1 MVAADQL
8 SSLTISTDDSVAAIS
23 SGDAWRRPRPAF
35 DPAIL
40 HYSVGCNNTD
50 TMTLNLSPAEGTSRI
65 SIDGIQYPNPGA
77 DTPLTATVPVTG
89 DSVVHI
95 ALTNAQGAQTQ
106 YAVHCLA
113 DGFQKITVEKPL
125 GEAEVLDEFIVTPDT
140 YRVMVVD
147 SNGVPRVNLPLGRI
161 RETYA
166 RFFPDVNGE
175 PRYSYSANRTYIA
188 HILDGDLNQVEV
200 VRSLPPLTRQDFHD
214 FRVLEN
220 GNYMLMAYQDT
231 ERDLSHLTF
240 NDPADQPY
248 GVDVYVE
255 DSVIQIVTP
264 GPNARA
270 TFNWNSWDHMPL
282 EDCSQHFFPPSNGDY
297 AHLNAIQKV
306 DDIIIASMRGCSRVL
321 AIDAT
326 TGDVVWRV
334 GPSNLSDAEWA
345 ERDIGPAPLEIVG
358 DPEQHFCGQ
367 HASSLLPSGNLIL
380 FDNGTG
386 CLVNPWTRQLF
397 SRVSDEY
404 SRGVEYAIDLENGE
418 AVFVRDHSLGG
429 TRSELGYR
437 SGHIEEL
444 SNGHWLISWGDK
456 HRRRDTP
463 PAPSDTMTQVDPN
476 TGEEWLKIDTGRA
489 GMRGTIMR
497 PEYLAKD
504 PVPLGAS
511 FSVTSHTSVFH
522 SGVGDTPQVVVAFN
536 QPVDDFAASSPSLSV
551 RGATVTSVAPHLVA
565 GEPANTYVLTL
576 APSGADSI
584 TVGLIADKS
593 CAEGGICTAG
603 GAMLSEV
610 PSELLIS
617 APVSVSFSAAS
628 YSVRERES
636 IEVRVELDD
645 AHGGSVQI
653 EVPVIATAG
662 SASADEFSGA
672 GPVRFAAGE
681 TANTVSLDAADDDLV
696 EGHETFELSFDTLPA
711 GVLAGSTAS
720 ASVTITDADAAA
732 WDTGVASYQVA
743 EGDTASLT
751 IAITNGVTFVG
762 DQNVSLAVTGTA
774 SETDD
779 FVLADALG
787 GPLSAP
793 YSVTLDS
800 GAASVVAQLTA
811 VDDSDVE
818 TSETVHVTARL
829 ASTNAL
835 IWSRTVTIPAN
846 DSDAAPVTVASGGAV
861 IEGADAVFTLRRS
874 GTAVTPLSEPL
885 TVRVSV
891 TAVGGVLDGV
901 PPATVTFPADAG
913 TVELRAA
920 TLDDLVV
927 EDPAAVTALV
937 RADNASPRSYEPGSP
952 NSATVT
958 VDDDDVASFAVT
970 AGASEVLEGDSVS
983 VTITLSRVTF
993 SEPQVLTVS
1002 VAGTATVADDFV
1014 VQDADGTVPS
1024 FPHQLTLEAGADSVV
1039 LEVVAQTD
1047 TVEDDT
1053 ESVVVSVMHDGG
1065 LVGSASITLVDPNE
1079 LPMVAGGR
1087 EFRYVENG
1095 TASVATFTATDA
1107 EGDSVT
1113 WSLAG
1118 DDAAPFDID
1127 PHSGELMFSAPPDF
1141 EMPADTDADNVY
1153 EIIVEASDSE
1163 STSAHEVAVTVAD
1176 VDEPVTITS
1185 DSGSFAA
1192 SYVEHDTAAV
1202 ASFTAED
1209 PERATIR
1216 WSLGGID
1223 GARFE
1228 ISGQGVLSFVRLPD
1242 FEHPADDDAD
1252 NEYLVQVRAR
1262 AGASEPVTADVAVD
1276 VANADEP
1283 GAAVLSSPQPQTDTP
1298 LVAEVA
1304 DPDGVPTVQ
1313 SWTWQRSL
1321 DRVIWNT
1328 VTGASSDSYTPDPAD
1343 EGHYLQAEAAY
1354 HDTTGNRTA
1363 VIESVYPTRAAPAA
1377 PNSAP
1382 SFSAATASRTVAENS
1397 APGTAVGAPVQASDS
1412 DPGDASRL
1420 AYTLSGT
1427 DAALFSIDTRTGLI
1441 RVGAGA
1447 VFDFETPVR
1456 TYSVTVTAADPS
1468 RASDDIAVTVNI
1480 SEVNEP
1486 PDAADDTAA
1495 TAEDASVTIGVLAN
1509 DTDPEGDALRVAL
1522 RVAPLHGR
1530 VRVQS
1535 DKSLRYTPR
1544 SDFNG
1549 TDVFTYAA
1557 SDGRLSSEAVVVVT
1571 VNPVNDQPRFARTST
1586 TRSVP
1591 DNSPAGTPVGPPV
1604 VAADT
1609 DGDALAYRLFEIDA
1623 PLFDI
1628 DPDTGQITV
1637 AADTVIDRQ
1646 TQSTY
1651 RLRVEAEDP
1660 DGARV
1665 STAVTVTVGAAVT
1678 TRGTIGSGS
1687 SGGSGGGSDFD
1698 VGVATFV
1705 VANGWSPA
1713 DVGVASVLAARTDG
1727 AVVLYTAADELSAET
1742 AMLMREASPAEVIIV
1757 GGTAAVSRQVLTQIR
1772 AATPDSAISRITG
1785 ADRADTAARTARSV
1799 LGDSAQAGRVTFIVA
1814 NGWSPPD
1821 IGAAAALAA
1830 RSGRSAVIYTRADM
1844 LPEASA
1850 ALLRDYQTARVILIG
1865 GNAAISQA
1873 AQDAIAAA
1881 AREASISRLMGADR
1895 VDTAAHTATRV
1906 LGSPAAA
1913 PDGLTLVIA
1922 NGWSP
1927 PDVGV
1932 AAALAAAVEN
1942 SAVAYTTRRAL
1953 PDATS
1958 ALIRDYRPTQVI
1970 IVGGRTAISDDVRA
1984 AITDT
1989 APAGASVRRITGST
2003 RTDTAARAARRT
2015 LANH

>member
-1 MVAADQL
+1 M
-8 SSLTISTDDSVAAIS
+8 
-23 SGDAWRRPRPAF
+23 
-35 DPAIL
+35 
-40 HYSVGCNNTD
+40 
-50 TMTLNLSPAEGTSRI
+50 
-65 SIDGIQYPNPGA
+65 
-77 DTPLTATVPVTG
+77 
-89 DSVVHI
+89 
-95 ALTNAQGAQTQ
+95 
-106 YAVHCLA
+106 
-113 DGFQKITVEKPL
+113 
-125 GEAEVLDEFIVTPDT
+125 
-140 YRVMVVD
+140 
-147 SNGVPRVNLPLGRI
+147 
-161 RETYA
+161 
-166 RFFPDVNGE
+166 
-175 PRYSYSANRTYIA
+175 
-188 HILDGDLNQVEV
+188 
-200 VRSLPPLTRQDFHD
+200 
-214 FRVLEN
+214 
-220 GNYMLMAYQDT
+220 
-231 ERDLSHLTF
+231 
-240 NDPADQPY
+240 
-248 GVDVYVE
+248 
-255 DSVIQIVTP
+255 
-264 GPNARA
+264 
-270 TFNWNSWDHMPL
+270 
-282 EDCSQHFFPPSNGDY
+282 
-297 AHLNAIQKV
+297 
-306 DDIIIASMRGCSRVL
+306 
-321 AIDAT
+321 
-326 TGDVVWRV
+326 
-334 GPSNLSDAEWA
+334 
-345 ERDIGPAPLEIVG
+345 
-358 DPEQHFCGQ
+358 
-367 HASSLLPSGNLIL
+367 
-380 FDNGTG
+380 
-386 CLVNPWTRQLF
+386 
-397 SRVSDEY
+397 
-404 SRGVEYAIDLENGE
+404 
-418 AVFVRDHSLGG
+418 
-429 TRSELGYR
+429 
-437 SGHIEEL
+437 
-444 SNGHWLISWGDK
+444 
-456 HRRRDTP
+456 
-463 PAPSDTMTQVDPN
+463 
-476 TGEEWLKIDTGRA
+476 
-489 GMRGTIMR
+489 
-497 PEYLAKD
+497 
-504 PVPLGAS
+504 
-511 FSVTSHTSVFH
+511 FH

-711 GVLAGSTAS
+711 GVLAGSSAS

-762 DQNVSLAVTGTA
+762 DQNVSLAVAGTA

-874 GTAVTPLSEPL
+874 GTAVTPLTEPL

-927 EDPAAVTALV
+927 EDSAAVTALV

-1087 EFRYVENG
+1087 ESRYVENG